1 MGPVYKREHG
11 QVQPYIPLGPFHLR
25 FPFVHY
31 RFELPDYIQGLMMCA
46 VCLGII
52 PVLTEYLGMPFEIAI
67 TVVIMN
73 GFLYLWHAHLGDPV
87 VPGWITPAIPL
98 LLLWLKTFPEGVE
111 RMHALIAFEMELG
124 IVALFLGSTGL
135 AKKFVAIVPDA
146 LKAGILLGA
155 GIAAV
160 RLVFETGG
168 KYFAKYPWTI
178 SIAIGFA
185 FYILFSNHFK
195 SIRNKHVALKYLS
208 DLGLLPALVLAV
220 FVAPL
225 VGELPWPDIQWG
237 FTVPQFG
244 ALFREW
250 TPFSDR
256 IGWPSLS
263 IYLDC
268 FPLVMATYVVLFGE
282 LIQADALID
291 EAREFRH
298 GDENVHFN
306 ASRNNIICGLRNIF
320 MSVFGPDL
328 SMCGPMW
335 AAMQVVTC
343 ERYKHG
349 RDAMDSLFGGV
360 ASFRLGTFT
369 GYFLMPIVT
378 LVKPILPIALSLT
391 MLVQGYV
398 AVRIGILKARTFND
412 LGVAGIVGAVLIS
425 RGAGYAFGVG
435 IVLCLLIYGKDFFR
449 NWKTYD
455 RAKDPIFNTQAEAE
469 IASAT
474 KEQPQQPS
482 TGKAVPAE

>member
-1 MGPVYKREHG
+1 MLGPLLKRENG
-11 QVQPYIPLGPFHLR
+11 GVQPYIPLGPFQLR
-25 FPFVHY
+25 LPFIHY

-52 PVLTEYLGMPFEIAI
+52 PVLQEYLGMPFEIAI
-67 TVVIMN
+67 TIVIMN
-73 GFLYLWHAHLGDPV
+73 GFLYLWHSHLGDPV

-98 LLLWLKTFPEGVE
+98 LLLWLKTYPEGVE
-111 RMHALIAFEMELG
+111 RMHALIAFEFELG
-124 IVALFLGSTGL
+124 LVAFFLGATGL
-135 AKKFVAIVPDA
+135 AKRFVAIVPDA

-178 SIAIGFA
+178 GIAIGFA

-195 SIRNKHVALKYLS
+195 KIRNNHAALRYLS

-225 VGELPWPDIQWG
+225 VGELPWPDLKWG
-237 FTVPQFG
+237 FTVPQF
-244 ALFREW
+244 ATLFNEW
-250 TPFSDR
+250 TPFSPR
-256 IGWPSLS
+256 IGFPPLA
-263 IYLDC
+263 IFADC

-282 LIQADALID
+282 LIQAEALID
-291 EAREFRH
+291 EAREFRN
-298 GDENVHFN
+298 GDEDVHYN
-306 ASRNNIICGLRNIF
+306 ASRNNIICGLRNMF

-328 SMCGPMW
+328 SMCGPLW

-369 GYFLMPIVT
+369 GYFLLPIVT

-425 RGAGYAFGVG
+425 RGAGFAFGVG
-435 IVLCLLIYGKDFFR
+435 IVLCILIYGKDFFR
-449 NWKTYD
+449 NWNTYD
-455 RAKDPIFNTQAEAE
+455 RAKDPVFNMQAQAEITASEALAKKVGPVAAE
-469 IASAT
+469 
-474 KEQPQQPS
+474 
-482 TGKAVPAE
+482 